1 MSEQLKGTDS
11 TTGAS
16 DESSVDVDI
25 AIIGAGPVGMAL
37 ALALA
42 AGSQRVLLLDS
53 RPHAAWAGD
62 PRALALAHGSRQLLE
77 SLGAWNTAAA
87 TSIESI
93 HVSQRGGFGRTL
105 IDAREYGIAALG
117 YVMRYRDLAATLD
130 ASIDAHGTAT
140 QRLHSRT
147 VLGITTDSETAEI
160 TLAAPAAPAG
170 NTAAASRIRARLVVH
185 AEGTPASDP
194 AVRVYDYRQRAVVAE
209 VRPVPG
215 HQHRA
220 WERFTPDGPLALLP
234 LAQDYSL
241 VFTVPPEKAA
251 RLLDL
256 DEGAF
261 LAALRTQFGSRLD
274 FVASGPRASF
284 PLALRVRE
292 QLLGPRQVWIGNA
305 AQSLHPVSGQGF
317 NLGLRDAW
325 ELAAAIL
332 ANASGDAGDAATLD
346 SYARA
351 RRLDRKGSIAF
362 TDGIV
367 RAFGNDLAPLR
378 IARGLGLLALD
389 ILPPLRH
396 FVARRM
402 IWGARAWP

>member
-1 MSEQLKGTDS
+1 MSEQLKDTES

-16 DESSVDVDI
+16 DESSVDV

-42 AGSQRVLLLDS
+42 AGPQRVLLLDS
-53 RPHAAWAGD
+53 RARAAWSGD

-77 SLGAWNTAAA
+77 HLGAWNSAAA
-87 TSIESI
+87 TAIESI

-130 ASIDAHGTAT
+130 ASIDAHSTAT
-140 QRLHSRT
+140 QRLYSRT
-147 VLGITTDSETAEI
+147 VLGITTDSEAAEI
-160 TLAAPAAPAG
+160 TLAEPAAAAG
-170 NTAAASRIRARLVVH
+170 NTAAPRRIRARLVVH

-194 AVRVYDYRQRAVVAE
+194 AVRVYDYRQHAIVAE

-220 WERFTPDGPLALLP
+220 WERFTPNGPLALLP
-234 LAQDYSL
+234 LAEDYSL
-241 VFTVPPEKAA
+241 VFTVAPEEAA

-256 DEGAF
+256 DEEAF
-261 LAALRTQFGSRLD
+261 LAALRAQFGSRLD
-274 FVASGPRASF
+274 FVASSPRASF

-292 QLLGPRQVWIGNA
+292 QLVDPRQVWIGNA

-325 ELAAAIL
+325 ALAAALL

-367 RAFGNDLAPLR
+367 RVFGNDLAPLR

-389 ILPPLRH
+389 VLPPLRH

>member
-1 MSEQLKGTDS
+1 MSEQVSDS
-11 TTGAS
+11 AS
-16 DESSVDVDI
+16 DESSVDV
-25 AIIGAGPVGMAL
+25 AIIGAGPVGMSL

-42 AGSQRVLLLDS
+42 AGPQRVLLLDS

-77 SLGAWNTAAA
+77 SLGAWNAAAA
-87 TSIESI
+87 TSIDTI

-130 ASIDAHGTAT
+130 TRINASVKAT
-140 QRLHSRT
+140 QRLHHCT
-147 VLGITTDSETAEI
+147 VLGITADSEAAEI
-160 TLAAPAAPAG
+160 TLAAPTDRAERAD
-170 NTAAASRIRARLVVH
+170 AAAARRIRARLVVH

-194 AVRVYDYRQRAVVAE
+194 AVRVYDYRQHAVVAE

-251 RLLDL
+251 HLLTL
-256 DEGAF
+256 DEADF
-261 LAALRTQFGSRLD
+261 LTALRVQFGSRLD

-292 QLLGPRQVWIGNA
+292 QRLGPRQVWIGNA

-325 ELAAAIL
+325 ELAAALL
-332 ANASGDAGDAATLD
+332 ANSTGDAGDAATLAA
-346 SYARA
+346 YARA
-351 RRLDRKGSIAF
+351 RRLDRRGSIAF

-367 RAFGNDLAPLR
+367 RVFGNDLAPVR
-378 IARGLGLLALD
+378 MARGLGLLALD
-389 ILPPLRH
+389 VLPPLRH